1 MKKIF
6 YFLALFF
13 ALNLAAKDLVV
24 GMELGYPPFEMS
36 DKNGKASGI
45 SVDFLEAF
53 AKENDYKLIV
63 KNIAWDGLIPALRT
77 DKIDLIMSSMT
88 ITDDRKKAVD
98 FSIPYAQAN
107 LAILTPLNSDI
118 KNIKDLDQ
126 KGKILAL
133 KRGSTGHLY
142 ANKNLKNATIHLFDK
157 ENAAILE
164 VIQGKADGFF
174 YDQLTIYRTWQKHQ
188 DTTRAILAPFQ
199 ENPEF
204 WGIAI
209 QKGNKELKKELDDFI
224 TQSKKDGLF
233 DSLGEK
239 YLKEVKDTFKKEN
252 LQFFF

>member
-6 YFLALFF
+6 YFLTLLF
-13 ALNLAAKDLVV
+13 ALNLVAKDLVV
-24 GMELGYPPFEMS
+24 GMELAYPPFEMS
-36 DKNGKASGI
+36 DKSGKASGI

-53 AKENDYKLIV
+53 AEKNGYKLVV
-63 KNIAWDGLIPALRT
+63 KNIAWDGLIPALKT
-77 DKIDLIMSSMT
+77 GKIDLIMSSMT
-88 ITDDRKKAVD
+88 ITDERKKTVS

-107 LAILTPLNSDI
+107 LAILTPLNSNI
-118 KNIKDLDQ
+118 QSIKDLNQ

-142 ANKNLKNATIHLFDK
+142 ASKNLKNATIHLFDK

-174 YDQLTIYRTWQKHQ
+174 YDQLSIYRTWQKHQ
-188 DTTRAILAPFQ
+188 DTTRAILDPFQ
-199 ENPEF
+199 EEAEF
-204 WGIAI
+204 WGIAV
-209 QKGNKELKKELDDFI
+209 QKENVELKKELDEFI
-224 TQSKKDGLF
+224 IQSKNDGFF

-239 YLKEVKDTFKKEN
+239 YLKSIKDTFKEKN

>member
-1 MKKIF
+1 MKKIILIF
-6 YFLALFF
+6 ISFF
-13 ALNLAAKDLVV
+13 ALNLSAKDLVV

-36 DKNGKASGI
+36 DKTGKASGI

-53 AKENDYKLIV
+53 AKKNGYKLVV
-63 KNIAWDGLIPALRT
+63 KNIAWDGLIPALKT
-77 DKIDLIMSSMT
+77 AKIDLSSMT
-88 ITDDRKKAVD
+88 ITDERKKVVD
-98 FSIPYAQAN
+98 FSTPYAKAN

-118 KNIKDLDQ
+118 TNIKDLDK
-126 KGKILAL
+126 KGKVLAL

-142 ANKNLKNATIHLFDK
+142 AVKNLKNATINLFDK

-204 WGIAI
+204 WGVAVR
-209 QKGNKELKKELDDFI
+209 KGDEALKDKLDNFIDESRKNGFLDF
-224 TQSKKDGLF
+224 
-233 DSLGEK
+233 LGNK
-239 YLKEVKDTFKKEN
+239 YLKDIKEVFKQNNITFF
-252 LQFFF
+252 L